1 MIYNESLT
9 LTKKEV
15 NGLLAVLLPFANM
28 DRAEAVDM
36 DELACERGMASDKTI
51 ITTGDFR
58 KLRAEFQ
65 KIIKTM
71 GYSGVV

>member
-36 DELACERGMASDKTI
+36 DER
-51 ITTGDFR
+51 
-58 KLRAEFQ
+58 
-65 KIIKTM
+65 
-71 GYSGVV
+71 